1 MRSRGKQCVMSHW
14 ADRPST
20 EWHPDVPVWGG
31 LGVWFAAERHL
42 EHDNAGIS
50 WTDFRRPPSNRWRKR
65 LKESSKLRWFSRVRG
80 RLLGAGAWFKWSG
93 GACSVQVP
101 VSIVKGVLAG
111 AGACLK

>member
-1 MRSRGKQCVMSHW
+1 VL
-14 ADRPST
+14 
-20 EWHPDVPVWGG
+20 VPVFKGQ
-31 LGVWFAAERHL
+31 GVPARCRCL
-42 EHDNAGIS
+42 
-50 WTDFRRPPSNRWRKR
+50 
-65 LKESSKLRWFSRVRG
+65 LQMVRG